1 MSAREQWLAAND
13 DYLATRLDWLRGRLQ
28 ALADGARRAPGPG
41 GADRGVVEDPTRDP
55 ASPEPSPPVPGPDL
69 PLARLTSSFGLTGFE
84 TDIVFLCAAMELDTG
99 MGALCA
105 AAQRDAGRDHPTFA
119 LAMQLFD
126 GPAWDAMS
134 PDGPL
139 RHWPLV
145 NVGAQ
150 GPLTVARLSADER
163 VVNFIKGLNHLDG
176 RLGGLVRPV
185 AAPENL
191 PPSQTESAVR
201 ICALVQAA
209 RPVQKFLLPG
219 SSASSKELV
228 AATVARA
235 FGLELFKLDA
245 ESLPGGQLDTVPL
258 ARLWHREALLNAVA
272 LFIDAADAGPAGQ
285 QLVRRWLSES
295 GGLVF
300 VAVHDSWPRAETLS
314 VDVARPTAGEQA
326 VAWRA
331 GLDPEG
337 AAVLA
342 SHFDLDLPAIA
353 DTLAR
358 AAAGSPIPELS
369 APNPSG
375 HAEAAPEFAAV
386 WSAALEAARPA
397 LDQLAQRVP
406 AKARLAQL
414 KLPDAEM
421 ALLHEIVGQVARRG
435 TVYNDYGFA
444 ARLNRGTGISVL
456 FAGESGTGK
465 TMAAEAL
472 AAELGLLLYKIDLS
486 AVVSKYIGETEKNLR
501 SLFDA
506 AEFGGA
512 VLFFDEADALFGKR
526 SEVRDSHDR
535 YANIE
540 VSYLLQRMESF
551 NGLAVLASNRKDSVD
566 PAFLRRLRFVVNF
579 PFPAEAQRHSIW
591 QEAFPAETPVGGLD
605 LDRLARLNLTGGSI
619 HNVALNA
626 AFLAA
631 NDGGMVT
638 MELMLAA
645 ARTEFR
651 KLERPIN
658 DADFAWAPGE
668 GRHGH

>member
-1 MSAREQWLAAND
+1 MSTREEWLAAND
-13 DYLATRLDWLRGRLQ
+13 DFLSTRLDWLRGRLQ
-28 ALADGARRAPGPG
+28 VLADGTGHAPDPGGMDRGAVEDAARLEPGPPAPGPN
-41 GADRGVVEDPTRDP
+41 
-55 ASPEPSPPVPGPDL
+55 L
-69 PLARLTSSFGLTGFE
+69 PLARLASSFGLTDFE
-84 TDIVFLCAAMELDTG
+84 TDIVFLCAAMELNTG

-105 AAQRDAGRDHPTFA
+105 AAQHDSGREHPTFA

-126 GPAWDAMS
+126 SPAWDAMS

-150 GPLTVARLSADER
+150 GPITVARLTADER
-163 VVNFIKGLNHLDG
+163 VVNFIKGLNHVDG
-176 RLGGLVRPV
+176 RLGSLLVLVP
-185 AAPENL
+185 APATL
-191 PPSQTESAVR
+191 PPSQTDIAVR
-201 ICALVQAA
+201 ICTLVQAA
-209 RPVQKFLLPG
+209 RPVQEFLLTG
-219 SSASSKELV
+219 SSRSSKELV

-245 ESLPGGQLDTVPL
+245 ETLVGGLPDTVPL
-258 ARLWHREALLNAVA
+258 ARLWHREVLLNAVA
-272 LFIDAADAGPAGQ
+272 LFIEAADAGPAGQ

-300 VAVHDSWPRAETLS
+300 VAVHEPWPRAETLS
-314 VDVARPTAGEQA
+314 VQVARPTAGEQA
-326 VAWRA
+326 LAWGA
-331 GLDPEG
+331 GLDAGG
-337 AAVLA
+337 AAALA

-358 AAAGSPIPELS
+358 AAAGRRAPDPSVAGPS
-369 APNPSG
+369 APG
-375 HAEAAPEFAAV
+375 DGAPEFAAV
-386 WSAALEAARPA
+386 WAAALDAARPA
-397 LDQLAQRVP
+397 LDQLAHRVQ

-435 TVYNDYGFA
+435 TVYYDYGFA

-472 AAELGLLLYKIDLS
+472 AAELDLLLYKIDLS

-506 AEFGGA
+506 AESGGA

-526 SEVRDSHDR
+526 TEVRDSHDR

-579 PFPAEAQRHSIW
+579 PFPAQAQRRSIW
-591 QEAFPAETPVGGLD
+591 QDVFPAETPVGGLD

-631 NDGGMVT
+631 NDGGLVT

-645 ARTEFR
+645 ARNEFR

-658 DADFAWAPGE
+658 EVDFAWAPGVD
-668 GRHGH
+668 GHGH

>member
-1 MSAREQWLAAND
+1 MSTREQWLAAND
-13 DYLATRLDWLRGRLQ
+13 DFLSTRLAWLRGRLQ
-28 ALADGARRAPGPG
+28 ALADGTRHAPG
-41 GADRGVVEDPTRDP
+41 RDP
-55 ASPEPSPPVPGPDL
+55 AGDPAPDAGPPAPGPDL
-69 PLARLTSSFGLTGFE
+69 PLARLAAAFGLNGFE

-99 MGALCA
+99 MGGLCA
-105 AAQRDAGRDHPTFA
+105 AAQHDDGRGHPTFA

-126 GPAWDAMS
+126 DPAWDAMS

-150 GPLTVARLSADER
+150 VPLTVARLTADER
-163 VVNFIKGLNHLDG
+163 VVNFIKGLNHLDW
-176 RLGGLVRPV
+176 RLGSLLAPV
-185 AAPENL
+185 PAPGAL
-191 PPSQTESAVR
+191 PPSQAETAVR
-201 ICALVQAA
+201 ICALVQSA
-209 RPVQKFLLPG
+209 RPVQEFLLAG
-219 SSASSKELV
+219 SSRSSKELV

-235 FGLELFKLDA
+235 FGLELFRLDA
-245 ESLPGGQLDTVPL
+245 EALAGGQPDSVPL
-258 ARLWHREALLNAVA
+258 ARLWHREVLLNAVA

-300 VAVHDSWPRAETLS
+300 VAVHEPWPRAETLS
-314 VDVARPTAGEQA
+314 VDVARPTAAEQA
-326 VAWRA
+326 TAWGA
-331 GLDPEG
+331 GLDAGG
-337 AAVLA
+337 AAALA

-358 AAAGSPIPELS
+358 AAASPGGPGPTVPGDAS
-369 APNPSG
+369 Q
-375 HAEAAPEFAAV
+375 EFSAV
-386 WSAALEAARPA
+386 WAAALDAARPA
-397 LDQLAQRVP
+397 LDQLAHRVP

-414 KLPDAEM
+414 KLPDPEM
-421 ALLHEIVGQVARRG
+421 GLLREIVGQVARRG

-506 AEFGGA
+506 AESGGA

-579 PFPAEAQRHSIW
+579 PFPAQAQRRSIW

-631 NDGGMVT
+631 NDGGLVT

-645 ARTEFR
+645 ARSEYR

-658 DADFAWAPGE
+658 DADFAWTPGE
-668 GRHGH
+668 VRHGH

>member
-1 MSAREQWLAAND
+1 MNAREQWLATND
-13 DYLATRLDWLRGRLQ
+13 DFLSVRLDWLRGRLQ
-28 ALADGARRAPGPG
+28 ALADGTRHLPGPG
-41 GADRGVVEDPTRDP
+41 ANDSRDAVGSAVEP
-55 ASPEPSPPVPGPDL
+55 AGPEPRSLPIPPAPGPDL
-69 PLARLTSSFGLTGFE
+69 PLARLASSFGLTGFE

-105 AAQRDAGRDHPTFA
+105 AAQHDSGLDHPTFA
-119 LAMQLFD
+119 LAMRLFD

-139 RHWPLV
+139 RHWPLI
-145 NVGAQ
+145 NIGAQ
-150 GPLTVARLSADER
+150 GPLTVARLTADER
-163 VVNFIKGLNHLDG
+163 VVNFIKGLHHLDW
-176 RLGGLVRPV
+176 RLGGLLAPV
-185 AAPENL
+185 PAPETL
-191 PPSQTESAVR
+191 PPSQTEIAVR
-201 ICALVQAA
+201 ICALVQAT
-209 RPVQKFLLPG
+209 RPVQEFMLTG
-219 SSASSKELV
+219 SSRSSKELV

-245 ESLPGGQLDTVPL
+245 EILPGGQPDTVPL
-258 ARLWHREALLNAVA
+258 ARLWHREVLLNAVA

-300 VAVHDSWPRAETLS
+300 VAVHEPWPRAEALS
-314 VDVARPTAGEQA
+314 VHVARPTAGEQS
-326 VAWRA
+326 VVWRA
-331 GLDPEG
+331 GLDAEG

-342 SHFDLDLPAIA
+342 CHFDLDLPAIA

-358 AAAGSPIPELS
+358 AAISPS
-369 APNPSG
+369 ARRLDAPADG
-375 HAEAAPEFAAV
+375 APEFAAV
-386 WSAALEAARPA
+386 WAAALDAARPA

-421 ALLHEIVGQVARRG
+421 ALLREIVGQVAHRG
-435 TVYNDYGFA
+435 TVYYDYGFA

-506 AEFGGA
+506 AESGGA

-579 PFPAEAQRHSIW
+579 PFPAQAQRHSIW

-631 NDGGMVT
+631 NDGGLVT

-658 DADFAWAPGE
+658 DADFAWAPGVD
-668 GRHGH
+668 RHGH

>member
-1 MSAREQWLAAND
+1 MSTREEWLAAND
-13 DYLATRLDWLRGRLQ
+13 DFLSTRLDWLRGRLQ
-28 ALADGARRAPGPG
+28 ELADGTRRTPVGSG
-41 GADRGVVEDPTRDP
+41 GATEPELDSGV
-55 ASPEPSPPVPGPDL
+55 PEPSPPAPAPGPDL
-69 PLARLTSSFGLTGFE
+69 PLARLAASFGLTGFE
-84 TDIVFLCAAMELDTG
+84 TDVVFLCAAMELDTG
-99 MGALCA
+99 TGALCA
-105 AAQRDAGRDHPTFA
+105 AAQHDAGRDHPTFA
-119 LAMQLFD
+119 LAMLLFD
-126 GPAWDAMS
+126 DPAWDAMS

-150 GPLTVARLSADER
+150 GPLTVARLTADER

-176 RLGGLVRPV
+176 RLGGLL
-185 AAPENL
+185 APIPAPQTL
-191 PPSQTESAVR
+191 PPSQTETAVR
-201 ICALVQAA
+201 ICGLVQAA
-209 RPVQKFLLPG
+209 RPVHAFLLPG
-219 SSASSKELV
+219 SSARSKELV

-245 ESLPGGQLDTVPL
+245 ETLAGGSPDTVPL
-258 ARLWHREALLNAVA
+258 ARLWHREVLLNAVA
-272 LFIDAADAGPAGQ
+272 LYIDATDAGPVGQ
-285 QLVRRWLSES
+285 QQVRRWLSDS
-295 GGLVF
+295 GGLMF
-300 VAVHDSWPRAETLS
+300 VAVHEPWPRAEVLS
-314 VDVARPTAGEQA
+314 VDIARPTAGEQA
-326 VAWRA
+326 LAWGA
-331 GLDPEG
+331 GLDAGG
-337 AAVLA
+337 AAALA
-342 SHFDLDLPAIA
+342 AHFDLDLPAIA

-358 AAAGSPIPELS
+358 AAA
-369 APNPSG
+369 SG
-375 HAEAAPEFAAV
+375 AVPGDAVPGDAAPGFAAV
-386 WSAALEAARPA
+386 WVAALDAARPA
-397 LDQLAQRVP
+397 LDQLAHSVP

-421 ALLHEIVGQVARRG
+421 ALLREIVGQVARRG
-435 TVYNDYGFA
+435 TVYYDYGFA

-506 AEFGGA
+506 AESGGA

-579 PFPAEAQRHSIW
+579 PFPAEAQRRSIW

-605 LDRLARLNLTGGSI
+605 LARLARLNLTGGSI

-631 NDGGMVT
+631 NDGGLVT

-645 ARTEFR
+645 ARSEFR

-658 DADFAWAPGE
+658 DADFAWTPGE
-668 GRHGH
+668 ERHGH